1 MLRELVVQVE
11 ARSKGTRGKQAGG
24 RLSAKRL
31 RIVSTVLSG
40 AAFLLLA
47 CSVPSSRRTTETEY
61 PAKLVARVAKRTGGE
76 QHSPI
81 PIVTE
86 SGEVIRSR
94 AVRIDYELRA
104 NDGTLLIVQAT
115 SEFPVGACVMLS
127 GYADGPSRT
136 HFSFGRAQLE
146 PSDECR

>member
-1 MLRELVVQVE
+1 
-11 ARSKGTRGKQAGG
+11 
-24 RLSAKRL
+24 
-31 RIVSTVLSG
+31 VSTVLS
-40 AAFLLLA
+40 APVFLLLVA
-47 CSVPSSRRTTETEY
+47 CSVPSDRFTETAY
-61 PAKLVARVAKRTGGE
+61 PASLVARVVKRTGV

-86 SGEVIRSR
+86 SGEVIRSK
-94 AVRIDYELRA
+94 ARIDYELRT

-115 SEFPVGACVMLS
+115 SEFSVGTCVALS

-146 PSDECR
+146 PSDECQ